1 MVSLA
6 SRMETGDP
14 GLGQRTEERGFALA
28 ILLGGAPFK
37 GISDEEGDMGKI
49 MCLKTCIMVR
59 TISCNP
65 GAPSI
70 QSLSM
75 CVPMC
80 ACARVS
86 MWCQKQPGTIKQPML
101 IYHFWGQAL

>member
-1 MVSLA
+1 
-6 SRMETGDP
+6 
-14 GLGQRTEERGFALA
+14 
-28 ILLGGAPFK
+28 
-37 GISDEEGDMGKI
+37 MGKI

-65 GAPSI
+65 GAPLI
-70 QSLSM
+70 QSISM

-86 MWCQKQPGTIKQPML
+86 MWLSEATRNHQVTNAYLPLLGSGPVI
-101 IYHFWGQAL
+101 QAEEAAGSTRQG